1 MNSKNL
7 FFLLFVNLEVGALG
21 FDMSSCKNI
30 IFLDP
35 VWNAQLMA
43 QAIGRINRNNQIS
56 DMKVIVFVTMN
67 TIEEVMFKKLIT
79 KYYIFQNL
87 FYDEVYLNFKLINEL
102 NKKKF
107 GNKIS
112 FSHKFE
118 EFISNLKF
126 K

>member
-1 MNSKNL
+1 
-7 FFLLFVNLEVGALG
+7 LECSAHGQ
-21 FDMSSCKNI
+21 I
-30 IFLDP
+30 
-35 VWNAQLMA
+35 
-43 QAIGRINRNNQIS
+43 IGRINRNNQIS